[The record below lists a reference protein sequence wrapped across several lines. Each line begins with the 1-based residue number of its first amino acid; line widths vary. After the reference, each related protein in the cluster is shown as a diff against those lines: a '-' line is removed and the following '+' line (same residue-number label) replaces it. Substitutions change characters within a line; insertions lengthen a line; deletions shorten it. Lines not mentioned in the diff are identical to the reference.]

1 MRFGKTLRNAVYP
14 PWKGKYIDYTKL
26 KTLLRENDVTGRER
40 DDASDSDDDLWTEQ
54 DEEAFVQ
61 ELLNVQLD
69 KVNSFQAET
78 SQQLRERTTACEAK
92 LRPLASTA
100 EGDGPA
106 LSEQEKRAIAS
117 EVLHELDE
125 ITKEVSALEKYS
137 RINFTGFLKAAKKHD
152 RKRGAR
158 YRVKPLLQVRLSQLP
173 FNSEDYSPL
182 VRQLSAM
189 YSFVRETLSHDIVQ
203 PKEVE
208 SGFGRETYSSFKF
221 WVHSDN
227 ILEVKT
233 YILRRLPVLIYR
245 PGTSKDLD
253 TITEDPTIT
262 SLYFDN
268 PQFDLYN
275 QKVARAPE
283 AGSLRLRWTGSLKDK
298 PAIHLEKKIVTDDDE
313 SRQVKVQLKDKHIRE
328 FLDGE
333 YRFDKKVHRM
343 EDSQNGES
351 AAAEALKKDVDELQ
365 SFIKDNDL
373 QPMLRANYTRTAFQI
388 PGDDRIRISL
398 DTNLALIRE
407 DALDPERP
415 CRNPAEWHRADL
427 DDADMTWPFNGIRT
441 GEITRFPHALL
452 EIQLRGKAHN
462 TEWVKDLMVSHLVK
476 DAPRFSK
483 FVHGVASLFEDHVN
497 SLPFWLS
504 ALEGDIRRDPE
515 TAFHEE
521 QERLARRAEE
531 DMAVG
536 SFRGGSGSSPG
547 VRQLVG
553 SPYHHAYSGGS
564 PSTVRRASGIERSA
578 PRPRPSIPAPP
589 PQRRDTGPIPEV
601 ERQPVPPTRLES
613 IFRKLGL
620 SPERWL
626 GTESVSLPPGIRH
639 PGVWIKDSGPIRVE
653 SKVYLA
659 NQRTFIKWLHISIL
673 LSSLSLGLY
682 NAAGK
687 HNQVAQVLAVVYTF
701 FAIFAAVWGWF
712 MYERRARL
720 IRQRSG
726 KDLDNMFGPII
737 VCIGLA
743 VALVLNFVFKYSS
756 VLHQGRDNPLPDVPV
771 LSNSSAFGSGD
782 SWSNANQAQQWCY
795 IGYLRLTR
803 AIKAHQSRN
812 PESGDTFSL
821 HWKAFYLNPAG
832 APYPGVNKEET
843 YVSRFGAERTKAIIA
858 RMTAVGEG
866 EGIRFSFGGRTGST
880 RDSHRLL
887 WFAAQRE
894 REMEMGGDG
903 GKEGRVGE
911 EEKKKIGGL
920 QTRVAEELFRAYFEE
935 EKNITDLK
943 VLLEAGVR
951 AGLERDVVKK
961 VLDEDVG
968 AEEVDLEAKMASQRL
983 VSGVPYISVQG
994 RYHVEGAEEPE
1005 VFLDIFRKI
1014 KADEQK

>member
-1 MRFGKTLRNAVYP
+1 MRFGKTLRAAVYP

-26 KTLLRENDVTGRER
+26 KTLLRENDVTR
-40 DDASDSDDDLWTEQ
+40 DAEDDSDSDDDQWTEQ

-92 LRPLASTA
+92 LRPLAST
-100 EGDGPA
+100 P
-106 LSEQEKRAIAS
+106 EQETPILDEQKKRAIAS
-117 EVLHELDE
+117 EVLQELDS

-182 VRQLSAM
+182 VHRLSVM
-189 YSFVRETLSHDIVQ
+189 YSFVRETLNQDIVQ
-203 PKEVE
+203 PRETE
-208 SGFGRETYSSFKF
+208 HGFGRETYSSYKF

-227 ILEVKT
+227 VLEVKT
-233 YILRRLPVLIYR
+233 HILRRLPVLIYR

-262 SLYFDN
+262 SLYFDS

-298 PAIHLEKKIVTDDDE
+298 PTIQLEKKIVTDDDE
-313 SRQVKVQLKDKHIRE
+313 SRKVKVQLKEKHVKE

-343 EDSQNGES
+343 EDSTNGES
-351 AAAEALKKDVDELQ
+351 AAAEALKRDVDELQ

-388 PGDDRIRISL
+388 PGNDRIRISL

-407 DALDPERP
+407 DALDSERP
-415 CRNPAEWHRADL
+415 CRDPAEWHRTDL
-427 DDADMTWPFNGIRT
+427 DDADMTYPFSAIRT

-483 FVHGVASLFEDHVN
+483 FVHGVASLFEDYVN
-497 SLPFWLS
+497 SFPFWLGE
-504 ALEGDIRRDPE
+504 LESDIRRDPE

-531 DMAVG
+531 NIAVG
-536 SFRGGSGSSPG
+536 SFMGDARSPG
-547 VRQLVG
+547 VRPQVG
-553 SPYHHAYSGGS
+553 SPYHQYSSAGS
-564 PSTVRRASGIERSA
+564 PSAMRRSSA
-578 PRPRPSIPAPP
+578 VTEPAARHPRPSIPE
-589 PQRRDTGPIPEV
+589 PQRRDTEPAPEPEEEP
-601 ERQPVPPTRLES
+601 ERPTRLES
-613 IFRKLGL
+613 IFRFFGL
-620 SPERWL
+620 SPQRWL
-626 GTESVSLPPGIRH
+626 GAKSVSLPPGVRH
-639 PGVWIKDSGPIRVE
+639 PGVWIKDAGPVRVE

-687 HNQVAQVLAVVYTF
+687 HNQVAQALAVVYTF

-712 MYERRARL
+712 IYERRARL

-726 KDLDNMFGPII
+726 KDLDNMFGPIV

-743 VALVLNFVFKYSS
+743 VALILNFVFK
-756 VLHQGRDNPLPDVPV
+756 VRLPNRFR
-771 LSNSSAFGSGD
+771 S
-782 SWSNANQAQQWCY
+782 
-795 IGYLRLTR
+795 
-803 AIKAHQSRN
+803 
-812 PESGDTFSL
+812 TFSPAFSL
-821 HWKAFYLNPAG
+821 IVHSIPRHWIMPVITRFLVYLFIP
-832 APYPGVNKEET
+832 T
-843 YVSRFGAERTKAIIA
+843 HQL
-858 RMTAVGEG
+858 
-866 EGIRFSFGGRTGST
+866 FST
-880 RDSHRLL
+880 
-887 WFAAQRE
+887 AAQEVR
-894 REMEMGGDG
+894 G
-903 GKEGRVGE
+903 
-911 EEKKKIGGL
+911 
-920 QTRVAEELFRAYFEE
+920 
-935 EKNITDLK
+935 IT
-943 VLLEAGVR
+943 
-951 AGLERDVVKK
+951 
-961 VLDEDVG
+961 
-968 AEEVDLEAKMASQRL
+968 
-983 VSGVPYISVQG
+983 
-994 RYHVEGAEEPE
+994 
-1005 VFLDIFRKI
+1005 
-1014 KADEQK
+1014 

>member
-1 MRFGKTLRNAVYP
+1 MRFGKTLRAAVYP

-26 KTLLRENDVTGRER
+26 KTLLRENDVTGNGE
-40 DDASDSDDDLWTEQ
+40 DASESDDDQWTEQ

-92 LRPLASTA
+92 LRPLASAT
-100 EGDGPA
+100 EQNTPTFD
-106 LSEQEKRAIAS
+106 EQERRAIAS
-117 EVLHELDE
+117 EVLQELDS

-182 VRQLSAM
+182 VHQLSVM
-189 YSFVRETLSHDIVQ
+189 YSFVRETLSHDVVQ
-203 PKEVE
+203 PKEPE
-208 SGFGRETYSSFKF
+208 HGFGRETFSSYKF
-221 WVHSDN
+221 WVHTDN

-233 YILRRLPVLIYR
+233 HILRRLPVLIYR

-262 SLYFDN
+262 SLYFDT

-298 PAIHLEKKIVTDDDE
+298 PAIRLEKKIVTDDDE
-313 SRQVKVQLKDKHIRE
+313 SRQVKVQLKDKHVKE

-333 YRFDKKVHRM
+333 YRFDKKLHRM
-343 EDSQNGES
+343 EDSHNGES
-351 AAAEALKKDVDELQ
+351 AAAEALKKDVDEIQ

-407 DALDPERP
+407 DSLDSERP
-415 CRNPAEWHRADL
+415 CRDPAEWHRADL
-427 DDADMTWPFNGIRT
+427 DDADMTYPFSAIRT

-497 SLPFWLS
+497 SFPFWLG
-504 ALEGDIRRDPE
+504 ALENDIRRDPE

-536 SFRGGSGSSPG
+536 SFMAGGSPG

-553 SPYHHAYSGGS
+553 SPYHHPSSAGS
-564 PSTVRRASGIERSA
+564 PSAVRRSSGVTEPTT
-578 PRPRPSIPAPP
+578 PRPSRPSIPE
-589 PQRRDTGPIPEV
+589 PQRRDTEPIPETV
-601 ERQPVPPTRLES
+601 REPEPPTRIES
-613 IFRKLGL
+613 ILKSLGL
-620 SPERWL
+620 SPQRWL
-626 GTESVSLPPGIRH
+626 GTESVSLPPGVRH
-639 PGVWIKDSGPIRVE
+639 PGVWIKDAGPVRVE

-659 NQRTFIKWLHISIL
+659 NQRTFIKWLHISVL

-687 HNQVAQVLAVVYTF
+687 HNQVAQTLAVVYTF

-712 MYERRARL
+712 IYERRARL

-726 KDLDNMFGPII
+726 KDLDNTFGPIV

-743 VALVLNFVFKYSS
+743 IALVLNFVFKVRS
-756 VLHQGRDNPLPDVPV
+756 HHCC
-771 LSNSSAFGSGD
+771 SA
-782 SWSNANQAQQWCY
+782 
-795 IGYLRLTR
+795 R
-803 AIKAHQSRN
+803 
-812 PESGDTFSL
+812 
-821 HWKAFYLNPAG
+821 
-832 APYPGVNKEET
+832 
-843 YVSRFGAERTKAIIA
+843 
-858 RMTAVGEG
+858 
-866 EGIRFSFGGRTGST
+866 SFR
-880 RDSHRLL
+880 
-887 WFAAQRE
+887 
-894 REMEMGGDG
+894 
-903 GKEGRVGE
+903 
-911 EEKKKIGGL
+911 
-920 QTRVAEELFRAYFEE
+920 
-935 EKNITDLK
+935 
-943 VLLEAGVR
+943 
-951 AGLERDVVKK
+951 
-961 VLDEDVG
+961 
-968 AEEVDLEAKMASQRL
+968 
-983 VSGVPYISVQG
+983 
-994 RYHVEGAEEPE
+994 
-1005 VFLDIFRKI
+1005 
-1014 KADEQK
+1014 

>member
-26 KTLLRENDVTGRER
+26 KTLLRENDVTGE
-40 DDASDSDDDLWTEQ
+40 DASDSEDDEWTEQ

-61 ELLNVQLD
+61 ELLNVQLER
-69 KVNSFQAET
+69 VNSFQAET

-92 LRPLASTA
+92 LRPLATDA
-100 EGDGPA
+100 EQEGPA
-106 LSEQEKRAIAS
+106 LDEQKKRSIAT
-117 EVLHELDE
+117 EVLQELDN

-182 VRQLSAM
+182 VHQLSVM

-203 PKEVE
+203 PKETE
-208 SGFGRETYSSFKF
+208 RGFGRETYSSYKF
-221 WVHSDN
+221 WVHADN
-227 ILEVKT
+227 VLEVKT
-233 YILRRLPVLIYR
+233 HILRRLPVLIYN
-245 PGTSKDLD
+245 PGTSKHID
-253 TITEDPTIT
+253 TVTDDPTIT

-298 PAIHLEKKIVTDDDE
+298 PPIFLEKKVVTDDDE
-313 SRQVKVQLKDKHIRE
+313 SRQVKVQLKDKHVKE

-333 YRFDKKVHRM
+333 YHFDKKVHRM
-343 EDSQNGES
+343 EDSNNGDT
-351 AAAEALKKDVDELQ
+351 AAAEAFKRDVDEVQ

-388 PGDDRIRISL
+388 PGNDRIRISL

-407 DALDPERP
+407 DSLDTERP
-415 CRNPAEWHRADL
+415 CRDSAKWHRDDL
-427 DDADMTWPFNGIRT
+427 DDADMTYPFDAVRT

-483 FVHGVASLFEDHVN
+483 FVHGIASLFEDHVN
-497 SLPFWLS
+497 SFPFWLS
-504 ALEGDIRRDPE
+504 TLEGDIRRDPE

-536 SFRGGSGSSPG
+536 SFMGGAGSPSTRP
-547 VRQLVG
+547 LVG
-553 SPYHHAYSGGS
+553 SSFHQFSAGS
-564 PSTVRRASGIERSA
+564 PSTVRRPSGVTEPST
-578 PRPRPSIPAPP
+578 RPRPSIPAPE
-589 PQRRDTGPIPEV
+589 RRDTELVSEV
-601 ERQPVPPTRLES
+601 EEEPEPPSRLES
-613 IFRKLGL
+613 LVTYLGL

-626 GTESVSLPPGIRH
+626 GKDSVSLPPGVRH
-639 PGVWIKDSGPIRVE
+639 PGYWIKDVGPVRVE

-687 HNQVAQVLAVVYTF
+687 HNQVAQALAVVYTF
-701 FAIFAAVWGWF
+701 FAIFAAVWGWA

-726 KDLDNMFGPII
+726 KDLDNMFGPIV

-743 VALVLNFVFKYSS
+743 VALVLNFVFKYSTA
-756 VLHQGRDNPLPDVPV
+756 LEQGRNHPLPDAPAH
-771 LSNSSAFGSGD
+771 LNSSAVFEGSWGQ
-782 SWSNANQAQQWCY
+782 SQAQQ
-795 IGYLRLTR
+795 
-803 AIKAHQSRN
+803 
-812 PESGDTFSL
+812 
-821 HWKAFYLNPAG
+821 
-832 APYPGVNKEET
+832 
-843 YVSRFGAERTKAIIA
+843 
-858 RMTAVGEG
+858 
-866 EGIRFSFGGRTGST
+866 
-880 RDSHRLL
+880 
-887 WFAAQRE
+887 
-894 REMEMGGDG
+894 
-903 GKEGRVGE
+903 
-911 EEKKKIGGL
+911 
-920 QTRVAEELFRAYFEE
+920 
-935 EKNITDLK
+935 
-943 VLLEAGVR
+943 VL
-951 AGLERDVVKK
+951 
-961 VLDEDVG
+961 
-968 AEEVDLEAKMASQRL
+968 
-983 VSGVPYISVQG
+983 
-994 RYHVEGAEEPE
+994 
-1005 VFLDIFRKI
+1005 
-1014 KADEQK
+1014 